1 MNKITPN
8 QLLYYAMDLTNKRSV
23 SDTNRFTGVLS
34 EARVDL
40 NPHQIEAA
48 LFAFHSPL
56 SKCAI
61 LADEVGLGKTIEAGI
76 ILSQCW
82 AEQKRH
88 ILIIVPAS
96 LRNQWNIELM
106 EKFYIPSRIL
116 EKNTYDDIRA
126 KGKNPFDD
134 RDNII
139 ICSYQF
145 FVQHAKEIA
154 EVIWDLAVIDE
165 AHKLRN
171 VFKKDNVIGNAV
183 KKVLAPTKKI
193 LLTATP
199 LQNSLKELYGLVSI
213 VDDNYFASAKTFAE
227 RYNAVSTRSSARYGE
242 LRSRLIRIVHRT
254 LRSQVTEYV
263 NYTKRT
269 AIIQSYTPNEKEQE
283 LYIKLSLYLQ
293 REFNFGIPERQR
305 ALLSLILRKIMASSS
320 YALSFTLS
328 KMISRLSDV
337 KRSGDLSKLGLELLN
352 DLDSE
357 SEDFEDEGDFKPHE
371 LNIPELDEEIKE
383 LESYRALALS
393 VGDETKAKELLNA
406 LALGFEKMNKL
417 GGNRK
422 ALIFTESRRT
432 QEYLKKFLEEN
443 EYEDSVVCFNGTNN
457 DADAT
462 IIYHEWLLNNAN
474 SAKVSGNP
482 VIDRKQ
488 ALVDYFKDKAQI
500 MIATEAGAEGIN
512 LQFCSLVVNYD
523 MPWNPQRIEQRI
535 GRCHRYGQKFDVVV
549 INFVNKLN
557 KAENRIYELL
567 NSKFN
572 LFEGVFGSSDEVLG
586 SLESG
591 VDFEKRLNRIFQTCR
606 TEEEIQNAFDE
617 LQHELEDTISERI
630 KQTKKSLIENFDEEV
645 VEKLKIRQ
653 QGDSSIIS
661 LYKRH
666 LWNIIL
672 SVLGDQLYSIDEN
685 NLSFEI
691 KNEIEEG
698 IVPGMYTLKNEEES
712 GFAQVRLSSL
722 LGEYV
727 VNKALNT
734 DVPDSDITFDMTHY
748 PYNISILSDH
758 IGERGIA
765 KAYKV
770 SALNQCDTEEHIFIC
785 CETENG
791 EALPL
796 EFGEKLMELSNV
808 GYKLSQMD
816 SHDNERADKCFE
828 SELEHFSEN
837 LKERNNSFIIDEL
850 DKLDMWVDEMM
861 TPYDDEINSL
871 DKKVRELKSA
881 VRHERNAAEKLRLS
895 KERTETEKLLNKKR
909 REYFDLRDEY
919 EEKAN
924 SQNKQ
929 LEKMLES
936 NVSQEEL
943 FRFKWSI
950 V

>member
-1 MNKITPN
+1 MNKINPN

-56 SKCAI
+56 SKGAI

-371 LNIPELDEEIKE
+371 LNIPELDEEIRK
-383 LESYRALALS
+383 LM
-393 VGDETKAKELLNA
+393 K
-406 LALGFEKMNKL
+406 KL
-417 GGNRK
+417 GDADTVLFEYIQNTVNEMHEQKSDLERK
-422 ALIFTESRRT
+422 MQAKARKRRT
-432 QEYLKKFLEEN
+432 VDTAPLEKPMKHWDKLSIPEK
-443 EYEDSVVCFNGTNN
+443 
-457 DADAT
+457 
-462 IIYHEWLLNNAN
+462 HELAAVML
-474 SAKVSGNP
+474 
-482 VIDRKQ
+482 
-488 ALVDYFKDKAQI
+488 
-500 MIATEAGAEGIN
+500 EA
-512 LQFCSLVVNYD
+512 VYV
-523 MPWNPQRIEQRI
+523 
-535 GRCHRYGQKFDVVV
+535 
-549 INFVNKLN
+549 
-557 KAENRIYELL
+557 
-567 NSKFN
+567 
-572 LFEGVFGSSDEVLG
+572 SDENG
-586 SLESG
+586 
-591 VDFEKRLNRIFQTCR
+591 
-606 TEEEIQNAFDE
+606 
-617 LQHELEDTISERI
+617 
-630 KQTKKSLIENFDEEV
+630 IEVKF
-645 VEKLKIRQ
+645 
-653 QGDSSIIS
+653 SI
-661 LYKRH
+661 
-666 LWNIIL
+666 
-672 SVLGDQLYSIDEN
+672 
-685 NLSFEI
+685 
-691 KNEIEEG
+691 
-698 IVPGMYTLKNEEES
+698 
-712 GFAQVRLSSL
+712 
-722 LGEYV
+722 
-727 VNKALNT
+727 
-734 DVPDSDITFDMTHY
+734 
-748 PYNISILSDH
+748 
-758 IGERGIA
+758 
-765 KAYKV
+765 
-770 SALNQCDTEEHIFIC
+770 
-785 CETENG
+785 
-791 EALPL
+791 
-796 EFGEKLMELSNV
+796 
-808 GYKLSQMD
+808 
-816 SHDNERADKCFE
+816 
-828 SELEHFSEN
+828 
-837 LKERNNSFIIDEL
+837 
-850 DKLDMWVDEMM
+850 
-861 TPYDDEINSL
+861 
-871 DKKVRELKSA
+871 
-881 VRHERNAAEKLRLS
+881 
-895 KERTETEKLLNKKR
+895 
-909 REYFDLRDEY
+909 
-919 EEKAN
+919 
-924 SQNKQ
+924 
-929 LEKMLES
+929 
-936 NVSQEEL
+936 
-943 FRFKWSI
+943 
-950 V
+950 

>member
-8 QLLYYAMDLTNKRSV
+8 QLLYYALELTNKRSV

-56 SKCAI
+56 SKGAI

-88 ILIIVPAS
+88 ILVVVPAS

-106 EKFYIPSRIL
+106 EKFYLPSRIL
-116 EKNTYDDIRA
+116 EKNSYDELMA
-126 KGKNPFDD
+126 KDKNPFDD

-145 FVQHAKEIA
+145 FVQHTKDISN
-154 EVIWDLAVIDE
+154 VMWDLAVIDE

-183 KKVLAPTKKI
+183 KKVLTPTKKI

-213 VDDNYFASAKTFAE
+213 IDDNYFASAKTFSD

-242 LRSRLIRIVHRT
+242 LRSRLIKIVHRT
-254 LRSQVTEYV
+254 LRSQVSEYV
-263 NYTKRT
+263 NYTKRS
-269 AIIQSYTPNEKEQE
+269 AIIQNYTPNEQEQK
-283 LYIKLSLYLQ
+283 LYTRLSLYLQ
-293 REFNFGIPERQR
+293 REFNFGIPEKQR

-328 KMISRLSDV
+328 KMINRLNEA
-337 KRSGDLSKLGLELLN
+337 KRTGDLSKLGLELIN
-352 DLDSE
+352 DLDAE
-357 SEDFEDEGDFKPHE
+357 SEDFEDDGVLTPHE
-371 LNIPELDEEIKE
+371 INIPELDEEIKE
-383 LESYRALALS
+383 LEGYRTLALT
-393 VGDETKAKELLNA
+393 VGDETKAKELIKA
-406 LALGFEKMNKL
+406 LELGFGKMDQL
-417 GGNRK
+417 GGYRK
-422 ALIFTESRRT
+422 ALIFTESRKT
-432 QEYLKKFLEEN
+432 QEYLKKFLEN
-443 EYEDSVVCFNGTNN
+443 HGYDKSVVCFNGTNN

-462 IIYHEWLLNNAN
+462 RIYHEWLHSNDN

-482 VIDRKQ
+482 IIDRKQ
-488 ALVDYFKDKAQI
+488 ALVDYFQNHAQI
-500 MIATEAGAEGIN
+500 MIATEAGSEGIN

-586 SLESG
+586 SIESG

-606 TEEEIQNAFDE
+606 TEDEIQNAFDE
-617 LQHELEDTISERI
+617 LQHELEDTISTRI
-630 KQTKKSLIENFDEEV
+630 NQTKKSLIENFDEEV

-653 QGDSSIIS
+653 NGDDSIIS

-666 LWNIIL
+666 FWNIIM
-672 SVLGDQLYSIDEN
+672 SVLSDNIDLVDESQ
-685 NLSFEI
+685 LSFRI
-691 KNEIEEG
+691 KQKVDGIEPG
-698 IVPGMYTLKNEEES
+698 IYTLKNDDRT
-712 GFAQVRLSSL
+712 AATQVRMSGI

-727 VNKALNT
+727 VNKALAT
-734 DVPDSDITFDMTHY
+734 VIPDSEIIFDMTHY
-748 PYNISILSDH
+748 PYNISILSEY
-758 IGERGIA
+758 IGESGIA

-770 SALNQCDTEEHIFIC
+770 SALNQCDTEEHIFVC
-785 CETENG
+785 CETNDG
-791 EALPL
+791 KSLPL
-796 EFGEKLMELSNV
+796 KFGEKLMELPSV
-808 GYKLSQMD
+808 GYQLLTISGHD
-816 SHDNERADKCFE
+816 SERADKCFDY
-828 SELEHFSEN
+828 ELKHFSDM
-837 LKERNNSFIIDEL
+837 LSERNNSFIIDEL

-861 TPYDDEINSL
+861 TPYDDEINNL

-881 VRHERNAAEKLRLS
+881 ARHERNAAEKLRLS

-909 REYFDLRDEY
+909 REYFDIRDDY

-924 SQNKQ
+924 LRNMQ

-936 NVSQEEL
+936 NITYKEL
-943 FRFKWSI
+943 FKFKWSI

>member
-8 QLLYYAMDLTNKRSV
+8 QLLYYALDLTQKRSV
-23 SDTNRFTGVLS
+23 SDTNRFAGVLS

-56 SKCAI
+56 SKGAI

-88 ILIIVPAS
+88 ILVVVPAS

-106 EKFYIPSRIL
+106 EKFYLPSRIL
-116 EKNTYDDIRA
+116 EKNSYGDIVAR
-126 KGKNPFDD
+126 GRNPFDD

-145 FVQHAKEIA
+145 FVQHTTDIS
-154 EVIWDLAVIDE
+154 VVMWDLAVIDE

-213 VDDNYFASAKTFAE
+213 VDDNYFASAKTFSD

-242 LRSRLIRIVHRT
+242 LRSRLIKIVHRT

-269 AIIQSYTPNEKEQE
+269 AIIQNYTPNEKEQE
-283 LYIKLSLYLQ
+283 LYTKLSLYLQ
-293 REFNFGIPERQR
+293 RDFNFGIPEKQR

-328 KMISRLSDV
+328 KMINRLVEAKRTGDFSR
-337 KRSGDLSKLGLELLN
+337 LGLELID

-357 SEDFEDEGDFKPHE
+357 SEDFEDETGKPVHE
-371 LNIPELDEEIKE
+371 INIPELDEEIKE
-383 LESYRALALS
+383 LEGYRALALS
-393 VGDETKAKELLNA
+393 VGDETKAIELIKA
-406 LALGFEKMNKL
+406 LDLGFGKMDQL

-422 ALIFTESRRT
+422 ALIFTESRKT
-432 QEYLKKFLEEN
+432 QEYLRNFLEN
-443 EYEDSVVCFNGTNN
+443 HGYGKSVVCFNGTNN
-457 DADAT
+457 DTDAT
-462 IIYHEWLLNNAN
+462 GIYHEWLLANAN

-488 ALVDYFKDKAQI
+488 ALVDYFKEHAQI

-557 KAENRIYELL
+557 RAENRIYELL

-586 SLESG
+586 SIESG
-591 VDFEKRLNRIFQTCR
+591 VDFEKRLNRILQTCR
-606 TEEEIQNAFDE
+606 TEDEIQTAFDE

-653 QGDSSIIS
+653 QGDNSIIS
-661 LYKRH
+661 LFKRH
-666 LWNIIL
+666 LWNVLLGIL
-672 SVLGDQLYSIDEN
+672 SDDLDSVDEG
-685 NLSFEI
+685 NLSFAL
-691 KNEIEEG
+691 KRKTGDIESG
-698 IVPGMYTLKNEEES
+698 KYTLSNENVS
-712 GFAQVRLSSL
+712 GMTQVRLSSP

-727 VNKALNT
+727 VNKALKT
-734 DVPDSDITFDMTHY
+734 IVPDSQITFDMTHY
-748 PYNISILSDH
+748 PFNISILSDH
-758 IGERGIA
+758 IGECGIA

-770 SALNQCDTEEHIFIC
+770 SALNKFDTEEHTYIC
-785 CETENG
+785 CETNSG
-791 EALPL
+791 TPLPL
-796 EFGEKLMELSNV
+796 EFGQKLMELQSID
-808 GYKLSQMD
+808 YQLADFSD
-816 SHDNERADKCFE
+816 SDNEKVDHVFE
-828 SELEHFSEN
+828 SELEHFSDE
-837 LKERNNSFIIDEL
+837 LRERNNSFIIDEL
-850 DKLDMWVDEMM
+850 DKLDMWIDEMM

-881 VRHERNAAEKLRLS
+881 IRHERNAAEKLKLS

-909 REYFDLRDEY
+909 REYFDLHDEY

-924 SQNKQ
+924 LRNRQ

-936 NVSQEEL
+936 NVSHEEL